1 MDTNRKL
8 IRFVDHWEPRKKA
21 VNMVDDSCSAW
32 SKGDKAD
39 LMEGLV
45 ELGVFRLGDRF
56 VEDLC
61 IRL

>member
-1 MDTNRKL
+1 
-8 IRFVDHWEPRKKA
+8 
-21 VNMVDDSCSAW
+21 MVDDSCSAW